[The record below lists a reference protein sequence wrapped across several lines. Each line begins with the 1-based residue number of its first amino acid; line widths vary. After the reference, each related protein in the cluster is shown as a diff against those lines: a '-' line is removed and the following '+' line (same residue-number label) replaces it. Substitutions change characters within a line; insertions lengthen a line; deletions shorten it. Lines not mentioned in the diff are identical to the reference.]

1 MTILKRGNRNSEV
14 LKLKKHLEAAGMS
27 MTKSNVFDLVTEA
40 GVRILQEDLNLEK
53 DGIVGPRTWREL
65 QNKPLLFKSL
75 TSVLKWICMTPYYPQ
90 RDNKYHPSG
99 TCNVTSLAMV
109 LAYHGI
115 KPIGTNQL
123 EDELFLRL
131 QEPDALAEFERSYPS
146 LKKKGYKPR
155 HIHGM
160 LGWLVKQ
167 YGLNWKYSEAT
178 TRDQI
183 DNHGKTIGPMII
195 SGSFTSSG
203 HIICL
208 TGMTIRNDMIVHDPW
223 GDWDKGYRQSRNG
236 KFRIYNRENMEKIL
250 SGLNATCKR
259 VHRISP

>member
-1 MTILKRGNRNSEV
+1 MTILKRGNQNSEV
-14 LKLKKHLEAAGMS
+14 LKLKKHLEAAGMP

-53 DGIVGPRTWREL
+53 DGVVGPRTWREL
-65 QNKPLLFKSL
+65 QNKPLLFKSP
-75 TSVLKWICMTPYYPQ
+75 TNVLKWICMTPYYPQ

-115 KPIGTNQL
+115 KPTGKNQL

-131 QEPDALAEFERSYPS
+131 QKPDALAEFERSYPS

-167 YGLNWKYSEAT
+167 YGFNWKYSEAT

-183 DNHGKTIGPMII
+183 DNHGKTIGPMIV